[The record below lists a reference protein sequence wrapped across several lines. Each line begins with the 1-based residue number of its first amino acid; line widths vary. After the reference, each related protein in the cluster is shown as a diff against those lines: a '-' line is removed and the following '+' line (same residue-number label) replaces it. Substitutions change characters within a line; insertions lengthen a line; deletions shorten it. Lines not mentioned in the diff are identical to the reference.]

1 MVATS
6 HLSTYLNDHLAGS
19 VSALEMLGRLREAYH
34 DRFDT
39 SVFERIESGI
49 QEDRSLLERLMQ
61 RLGVSHSPVRQA
73 AGWLAERAARLKL
86 AIDDPSDGALRAF
99 EMIELLSLGIEGRM
113 SLWRSLS
120 AIAAD
125 EQSLNDVDFEALIRR
140 AREERERLE
149 PLHAAA
155 AREALVARPAQGAH
169 ASD

>member
-1 MVATS
+1 MAKTS
-6 HLSTYLNDHLAGS
+6 QIN
-19 VSALEMLGRLREAYH
+19 RNKKR
-34 DRFDT
+34 
-39 SVFERIESGI
+39 
-49 QEDRSLLERLMQ
+49 ERLVALYAPK
-61 RLGVSHSPVRQA
+61 RAALKAQA
-73 AGWLAERAARLKL
+73 EDEKLPQEERFAARLKL